1 MKIYDCITYF
11 NEKTLFELRLNIL
24 DKFIHRFVVVEAN
37 YTHSGNPK
45 KLNFNINDYPKFKD
59 KIIYIPVIK
68 KPDGLHQVNSITNN
82 TKIGRAHV

>member
-24 DKFIHRFVVVEAN
+24 DKFIYRFVVVEAN

-59 KIIYIPVIK
+59 KIIYNIK
-68 KPDGLHQVNSITNN
+68 
-82 TKIGRAHV
+82 

>member
-24 DKFIHRFVVVEAN
+24 DKFIHRFVVVEEN

-45 KLNFNINDYPKFKD
+45 KLN
-59 KIIYIPVIK
+59 
-68 KPDGLHQVNSITNN
+68 
-82 TKIGRAHV
+82 